1 MTLRILHFADAHVD
15 IANRGRLD
23 PQSGLPIRVLDFLKA
38 LDTIVETAI
47 NERVDLVLFA
57 GDAYKDRTPVPTFQ
71 REWGRRM
78 ARLSRARIPTLLLL
92 GNHDLSPAA
101 GRAHTLQEY
110 ETLEV
115 PFIRVLNRPQLL
127 KPSDLWGLPLQ
138 VLAIPWIS
146 RSTLVALGEA
156 EGAFNDRIYERMQE
170 ILLRLLDSFLEEADP
185 TLPLILTAHASVEG
199 ALYGGERTIM
209 LGSDLILPRGALLHP
224 KVDYVALGHIH
235 KHQNLNPNGYPAMV
249 YPGSIER
256 VDFGEAH
263 DEKGFVMV
271 HLERNATTWEWRR
284 LPGRRFIDRRLD
296 LSRLAS
302 RDGEEPLPGA
312 ILEEIRAQ
320 LPEREVME
328 GAVVRL
334 ILEYPRDWE
343 ALIDETILR
352 QWLQPALE
360 VHIIRRPQVG
370 MHLRLPN
377 DETFARLTPLELL
390 DLYWRSRNL
399 PAGEIQALQALAQQ
413 IISAAEAAE

>member
-312 ILEEIRAQ
+312 ILEEIRTQ